1 MDGLSSSGHIS
12 MASSAA
18 RNAWQPLPPAGQP
31 PPMDTFGS
39 ARGANSGVGGAA
51 SSAATR
57 GHVAD
62 LEAQLA
68 QVSSMCSILVCY
80 KYCFH

>member
-1 MDGLSSSGHIS
+1 
-12 MASSAA
+12 
-18 RNAWQPLPPAGQP
+18 
-31 PPMDTFGS
+31 MDTFGS

-62 LEAQLA
+62 LEAQLS
-68 QVSSMCSILVCY
+68 QVSSICSINYVIILLSLI
-80 KYCFH
+80 K